1 MSTREA
7 WLKYAMTRAAQGA
20 RAVYVCAAHESTRQA
35 FRYADQLAKQ
45 KPFDQWVS
53 RIYLARGEQEI
64 RFSTSG
70 VLRFLNPSCHR
81 YRGMSSD
88 VLIMEPGAETAG
100 TVLAMIGGKTLYRT
114 HEDVPTLASG
124 KLEFR

>member
-7 WLKYAMTRAAQGA
+7 WLKYAMARAAQGA
-20 RAVYVCAAHESTRQA
+20 RVVYVCAAHESTRGA
-35 FRYADQLAKQ
+35 FGLAHQLAKQ

-64 RFSTSG
+64 RFSTG
-70 VLRFLNPSCHR
+70 GDVRFLDPSCHR
-81 YRGMSSD
+81 YRGMSAD

-100 TVLAMIGGKTLYRT
+100 TALAVLGGKSLYHT

-124 KLEFR
+124 KLESR